1 MVLLSVRSRP
11 TQCTAMEGGSP
22 SAPGVLAPVQVI
34 LSWSIITYS
43 TPSVPLAGTSRLHH
57 LVAYTHCLRC
67 AGAPRRPT
75 RGSELSL
82 HIPSWHAVLIDPGEF
97 VHRMCPIVDADMSLH
112 RDLSGSALSNI
123 PQSVSRGARISR
135 LIQFAYATACQ
146 VARPP
151 VRIRPGTSQPTRAF
165 TLRLST
171 GWSPFPLRSITT
183 TVIGLFCR
191 RDFHPLE

>member
-11 TQCTAMEGGSP
+11 TECTALEGGSP

-57 LVAYTHCLRC
+57 LVAYTQCLRC

-97 VHRMCPIVDADMSLH
+97 VHRMCPIVDADMSLR
-112 RDLSGSALSNI
+112 RDPSGSALSKYPAI
-123 PQSVSRGARISR
+123 RCTQGTYFGASR
-135 LIQFAYATACQ
+135 FTYATACQ

-151 VRIRPGTSQPTRAF
+151 LTDRTGLPSPRGLLLSGFRQPGRP
-165 TLRLST
+165 
-171 GWSPFPLRSITT
+171 
-183 TVIGLFCR
+183 CR
-191 RDFHPLE
+191 R